1 LWNAARFCE
10 MNECVSSP
18 DFDPTKV
25 KATVNRWILAETA
38 RTINEVERGF
48 QSYRFND
55 AASAIYHFVWDVFC
69 DWYLELIKPV
79 LNGTNDTEREEARA
93 TAAYVLDQIL
103 KILHPFMPF
112 ITEELW
118 ARTVE
123 HAVPRKTLLM
133 EAKWPEAAEIPQ
145 DEAAREEINWVVE
158 LVSEIRSVRSEMN
171 VPAAARVPL
180 ILKDADEQ
188 TGELL
193 LRHRDAIMTLARLA
207 SARTGDAFPKGS
219 AQFVLGDTVAALPL
233 GDVIDFGIERARLE
247 KELKKADDEIVHFDV
262 KLANEKFIAN
272 APHQVVEEQKEKRE
286 DALATKARLNEA
298 LNRLNM

>member
-1 LWNAARFCE
+1 
-10 MNECVSSP
+10 MSGIGP
-18 DFDPTKV
+18 
-25 KATVNRWILAETA
+25 KAWILAETA

-118 ARTVE
+118 ARTAE
-123 HAVPRKTLLM
+123 NAVPRKTLLM

-180 ILKDADEQ
+180 ILKNANEQ

-219 AQFVLGDTVAALPL
+219 AQFVLGDAVAALRL

-247 KELKKADDEIVHFDV
+247 KELKKADDEIIRFDT

-286 DALATKARLNEA
+286 DALATKARLNDA